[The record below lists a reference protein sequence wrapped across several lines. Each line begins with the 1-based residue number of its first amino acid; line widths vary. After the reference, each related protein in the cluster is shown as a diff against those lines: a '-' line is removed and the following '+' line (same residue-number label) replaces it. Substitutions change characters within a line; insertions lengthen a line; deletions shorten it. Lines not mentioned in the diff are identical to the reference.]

1 MISMIASLS
10 GKILFK
16 KAEQA
21 VVDVGGVG
29 YEVIVSSDTA
39 ARMPEQGEDVFFHI
53 HTNVREDSFVL
64 FGFLD
69 AEEKELFLVLKT
81 VSGIGPK
88 LALGMLA
95 GLRVSQLCQ
104 AIAEGDIKL
113 LTTLP
118 GVGKKTAERICVE
131 LKDKVASLGGTG
143 RVAGGAVSAI
153 STVNSSV
160 SDALSALTNLGYSE
174 PLAREALGTVKHQM
188 GEQEFNALPVEAL
201 IREVLRTLA

>member
-1 MISMIASLS
+1 
-10 GKILFK
+10 
-16 KAEQA
+16 
-21 VVDVGGVG
+21 
-29 YEVIVSSDTA
+29 
-39 ARMPEQGEDVFFHI
+39 MPEQGEDVFFHI

-64 FGFLD
+64 FGFLE

-104 AIAEGDIKL
+104 AIAGGDIKL

-131 LKDKVASLGGTG
+131 LKDKVASLGGTS
-143 RVAGGAVSAI
+143 RVAGEAVPAI
-153 STVNSSV
+153 STVNSNI

-174 PLAREALGTVKHQM
+174 PLAREVLGTVKHQM

-201 IREVLRTLA
+201 IREALRTLA